1 MKPNSFSVSTTMPN
15 KSIRSLFKALN
26 PPTKPENLKYPNKKR
41 KWRIRKK
48 WFNRYEKKAW
58 IGRHMVA
65 VDKAG
70 NKINMEITS
79 VKLKKEGMSFEAKPN
94 KHIY

>member
-1 MKPNSFSVSTTMPN
+1 MPKKSVRN
-15 KSIRSLFKALN
+15 LFKALM
-26 PPTKPENLKYPNKKR
+26 PQTKPDNLKYPNKKR

-48 WFNRYEKKAW
+48 WFNRYEKQTW
-58 IGRHMVA
+58 IGRRMVA

-79 VKLKKEGMSFEAKPN
+79 VKLNKKGMSFEAKP
-94 KHIY
+94 I